1 MIRKISDILKD
12 KERTYSFEFFAPKTE
27 KGMKQLFTT
36 VGELAHLQPD
46 FFSVTYGAGGGNRK
60 GTMDIVNRIQEEYDV
75 TTIHHIT
82 CIGHSKK
89 EIDEIISN
97 MKQRNVYNVLA
108 LRGDPPEDMDS
119 AQVNSSKYKYSYQLC
134 NYIRMKDDF
143 FSIGVAGFPEGH
155 IDAPDKET
163 DALYLKKKIDSGADF
178 VITQLFFENRLYFDY
193 VKRLRGIGVTSR
205 IIPGILPITNYRNLV
220 RFCARC
226 GAKVP
231 QEVHDI
237 FRPIQDDLDATY
249 AEGIKFVVRQC
260 RELLSVGAPGLHFF
274 TLNRTDPA
282 REILQ
287 NINR

>member
-1 MIRKISDILKD
+1 MIKKISDIFMQ
-12 KERTYSFEFFAPKTE
+12 KERTYSFEFFTPKTD

-36 VGELAHLQPD
+36 IGELARLEPD

-60 GTMDIVNRIQEEYDV
+60 GTMDIVDRIQNEHAI

-89 EIDEIISN
+89 EIDEIVSN
-97 MKQRNVYNVLA
+97 MGQRNICNILA
-108 LRGDPPEDMDS
+108 LRGDPPEGMDS
-119 AQVNSSKYKYSYQLC
+119 VQVDSSKYKYSYQLC
-134 NYIRMKDDF
+134 KYIRQKGDF

-155 IDAPDKET
+155 IDAPDIET
-163 DALYLKKKIDSGADF
+163 DTLYLKKKIDSGADF
-178 VITQLFFENRLYFDY
+178 VITQLFFESRLYFDY
-193 VKRLRGIGVTSR
+193 VKRLRGTGVTNR

-226 GAKVP
+226 GAQVP
-231 QEVHDI
+231 QKVHDI
-237 FRPIQDDLDATY
+237 FGPLQDDSDATY
-249 AEGIKFVVRQC
+249 AEGIKFVERQC
-260 RELLSVGAPGLHFF
+260 RELLSGGAPGLHFF

-287 NINR
+287 NIHR